1 MINDSKKSFFD
12 MRITI
17 KKIQKI
23 KQKKRERERKKA
35 EKNICIK
42 DINITTFFLNRF
54 KIMFLNTS
62 IMINFFQ
69 NYII

>member
-1 MINDSKKSFFD
+1 MIVKKVFFD

-17 KKIQKI
+17 KIIQKI

-42 DINITTFFLNRF
+42 DINITTFFLKRF

-62 IMINFFQ
+62 IMIIFFK
-69 NYII
+69 N